1 MIGHRSRIRAT
12 VLLLTA
18 ALPLL
23 PSRTSAQGSGDGFLF
38 KQPAFQLGVNGGY
51 TRARAGGTVLD
62 RVREDFFLRKRDF
75 DAPSWGFQLSTRGS
89 ERLDLALEVRF
100 SRSEVGSE
108 SRHYWEEVE
117 GGDDLPIEQTTTFIR
132 VPITVST
139 KYYLRD
145 RGRVVSQFA
154 WIPETWSPFVGVGGG
169 VQWYRFEQV
178 GDFVEEPSLDIL
190 SLTLESSGAVP
201 TAHVFAGV
209 EISISP
215 RFLWTLEGRYGFG
228 RAKTGV
234 AFGFDNLDLS
244 GFQATIGLAA
254 RF

>member
-1 MIGHRSRIRAT
+1 
-12 VLLLTA
+12 LLTA

-23 PSRTSAQGSGDGFLF
+23 PSPTSAQGSGDGFLF
-38 KQPAFQLGVNGGY
+38 KQPDFQLGVVGGY
-51 TRARAGGTVLD
+51 TMARAGGTVLD
-62 RVREDFFLRKRDF
+62 RVREDFTLRKRDF
-75 DAPSWGFQLSTRGS
+75 DASSWGFQLSIRGS
-89 ERLDLALEVRF
+89 KRLDLALDVRF

-108 SRHYWEEVE
+108 SRPYVDL
-117 GGDDLPIEQTTTFIR
+117 DDLPIEQTTTFIR

-145 RGRVVSQFA
+145 RGRAVSQFA

-169 VQWYRFEQV
+169 VQWYQLEQA
-178 GDFVEEPSLDIL
+178 GDFVEEPSLDVL
-190 SLTLESSGAVP
+190 SLTIESSGAVP
-201 TAHVFAGV
+201 TAHVFAGM